1 MFITKSRKYAEKIC
15 DMRKIGTY
23 AQYAGSHNRV

>member
-15 DMRKIGTY
+15 DMHKIGTY
-23 AQYAGSHNRV
+23 AQYAGCGIA